1 MKERGVVGPP
11 GFEPGTSRSLT
22 LLCPVIS
29 RAPASALL
37 ARSSQ
42 ARPRARRWGEQ
53 RIIKVLLSRSPARL
67 VRRGLK
73 GFAEREPRKTLEMYP
88 HNVYNAPENPGAAAA
103 KAGRRGVGMLGEDPE
118 LLRAKLEELR
128 ARLKASESEAV
139 ELKNGRDALNA
150 EVKEISSQIRQI
162 LSEYNTIK
170 SEYLNLK
177 KQKEELYNEVQK
189 LKSERDRVRED
200 LKALRE
206 EVNMLLNEL
215 KNLQAAIGKRKINV
229 FELKERLEQLE
240 WEYQTRTMDP
250 EEEKNFVERIRDTES
265 LLRMAERYNECLS
278 QIKMLRQLISEKR
291 KIHKDL
297 TDSIKKISNQYL
309 EVKAQLKSLR
319 DKVNE
324 MRAKLSELIEKK
336 EALRRKADEYHSK
349 YVAKVNEIKQLREE
363 IERTALMLKAAEL
376 SRVLSRRRAELYE
389 VALKALEKYK
399 QGEKL
404 SLDEFKLLME
414 FNLIEHGAASGSA

>member
-1 MKERGVVGPP
+1 M
-11 GFEPGTSRSLT
+11 
-22 LLCPVIS
+22 
-29 RAPASALL
+29 
-37 ARSSQ
+37 Q
-42 ARPRARRWGEQ
+42 
-53 RIIKVLLSRSPARL
+53 
-67 VRRGLK
+67 
-73 GFAEREPRKTLEMYP
+73 
-88 HNVYNAPENPGAAAA
+88 AAA
-103 KAGRRGVGMLGEDPE
+103 KAGQCGVGMLGEDPE

-162 LSEYNTIK
+162 LSEYNAIK

-200 LKALRE
+200 LKALRD
-206 EVNMLLNEL
+206 EVNTLLNEL

-265 LLRMAERYNECLS
+265 LLRMAERCNECLS